1 MAQRLGV
8 MLVEVAVTQQSSVVD
23 TGSGERQCVAAS
35 SHWRGRGEDSDDFG
49 QHEAGGWKWGAIGLV
64 GSRPGYIRGR
74 ADMILVSELLFPSLP
89 PVHQHKKKATDVLI
103 TRGSGTQT
111 SLGPRATVS
120 FCWRHVV
127 ERAGDREQASPIP
140 GVKNQRSVFMKM
152 DTDFFSLSKPIG
164 YNKKSNFE
172 KKLNNKLEKQSENCK
187 N

>member
-35 SHWRGRGEDSDDFG
+35 HWRGRGEDSDDFG
-49 QHEAGGWKWGAIGLV
+49 QHEAGGWKWARGHDFSVRIV
-64 GSRPGYIRGR
+64 VSFVTTRPP
-74 ADMILVSELLFPSLP
+74 A
-89 PVHQHKKKATDVLI
+89 QKKATDVLI

-127 ERAGDREQASPIP
+127 ERAGDRVQASPIP

>member
-1 MAQRLGV
+1 LEVGRDRAGREPTRVYPWARGHDFSVRIVVSFVTTRPPAQ
-8 MLVEVAVTQQSSVVD
+8 
-23 TGSGERQCVAAS
+23 
-35 SHWRGRGEDSDDFG
+35 
-49 QHEAGGWKWGAIGLV
+49 
-64 GSRPGYIRGR
+64 
-74 ADMILVSELLFPSLP
+74 
-89 PVHQHKKKATDVLI
+89 KKATDVLI

-127 ERAGDREQASPIP
+127 ERAGDRVQASPIP